1 MTYFDFKQLLNDA
14 AFNNHMKVNLVDTS
28 IRKPVWTSIGHYV
41 DYLDNLEQFNDEYV
55 DRITYLPEF
64 DVRNRVR
71 MIRIEIKHP
80 SHNDVPEKMD
90 WMIWEVVYK

>member
-14 AFNNHMKVNLVDTS
+14 ALDSHMKVNLVDTS
-28 IRKPVWTSIGHYV
+28 IRKPAWTSIGHYV

-64 DVRNRVR
+64 DERNRVK
-71 MIRIEIKHP
+71 MIKIEIHHP
-80 SHNDVPEKMD
+80 GHNDILEKTD

>member
-1 MTYFDFKQLLNDA
+1 MTYFDFKQLIADAQNDD
-14 AFNNHMKVNLVDTS
+14 FMKVDLVDAS
-28 IRKPVWTSIGHYV
+28 FKKGIWNNINDYIN
-41 DYLDNLEQFNDEYV
+41 YLDNLEQFNDEYV